1 MIDVVS
7 NIALIVL
14 ALSII
19 GCAYRVIVGP
29 TIPDR
34 VVGLDTIG
42 INIIGVV
49 GILAIRLESE
59 TYLDVI
65 LVIAILSFIGT
76 IAFSKFLKKGVII
89 DRTAD

>member
-7 NIALIVL
+7 SIALIVL
-14 ALSII
+14 TVSII

-42 INIIGVV
+42 VNIIGVV
-49 GILAIRLESE
+49 GILAIRLESQ